1 MLTKK
6 SKIFLAD
13 DVEKLVKQYF
23 DDIKAST
30 SLTMANIQTDITSL
44 FQALKWSLI
53 NNYERNALIGGRL
66 YNYIYNS
73 GPFVNAQSCLAVFFG
88 PKQGSVPGTPI
99 SKIFNKENYDNVSPQ
114 SSVLMGRYM
123 FNAKGYCLT
132 DFVRSLSAILGI
144 WYDPKAQ
151 ASFCGFAR
159 DDGLY
164 TDPGNQGK
172 TFKIPQVPGTYPLPP
187 VPKSVLYKKENPLY
201 LARPP
206 GLYNF
211 SVRAMNYFEQLDK
224 NIGDINPIAKTNVH
238 SVSYAQNLTLCGR
251 TDRLY
256 YEIYGDKWTQSYTKK
271 QIKQIKK
278 SLKTKKRRLIPVR
291 NSKKNRQVLLDE
303 YNIFNFDRYA
313 IAAVEEEPLLPRSSN
328 VHTTTL
334 VDTIEKSTNEYIDER
349 RESDRREETPNTNLS
364 SLTQNFALKTCENDD
379 STTVPLVE
387 GSRALYDPNNNNGK
401 NIISQAG
408 VFNFSYNQFTDFGI
422 KQALYTIGQIVFGTA
437 SYSQGTYTNNIY
449 EDNLIPRYQFNQLC
463 VQSKLSHLYSVLQK
477 LLQDEDSNQI
487 MKYTG
492 KYLKI
497 DESTPIIS
505 SYTLRTF
512 QQHLNITSQIR
523 YVARELIETNSSISK
538 LDKRVDRLER
548 KTRNIKFDADDAFDK
563 ITDGMNN
570 FLDNFKKDPKK
581 ALIGIAT
588 KLAGPALGV
597 IALSTAA
604 VNSSSIA
611 LMQSDIGELTN
622 NVTSISNEL
631 QPLKE
636 QSEQNT
642 SKING
647 LELKDETIVNTI
659 DQLTQVVNSN
669 ESNISQL
676 WTYIHDNSETLGLI
690 SQFLENHW
698 DDYKEE
704 ITNNNQLIEQ
714 MITSKVATITSDI
727 NNLRTTV
734 ANNSSQITSNTQSI
748 NSIKSRL
755 NSIEYRLDSIENVAY
770 SRIDNLE
777 ANIERIDNRMQELS
791 QKLSESIQSLNSCKS
806 DLTNLSRTVAS
817 NSSQISQI
825 LESLSRIPTHDDF
838 TNLSNLINTNKQN
851 IDSMKTRLDS
861 TYNKATSNATDIYNL
876 TYRLDGYGNTLRDCR
891 SLLLNLKNMDIV
903 KSFIPSQTTDG
914 NGFMRLELSSFPSDM
929 YPRTNDAIVSIQGY
943 DCRVSNY
950 SVLFT
955 TWADYTN
962 DNIINVQLFWAY
974 TTTVGR
980 LGSGN
985 RVKIFY
991 LTRNPNY
998 NYTIRDF
1005 YN

>member
-1 MLTKK
+1 MINTYKK

-132 DFVRSLSAILGI
+132 DFVRSLSTILGI

-211 SVRAMNYFEQLDK
+211 SVRAMNYFEGLDK
-224 NIGDINPIAKTNVH
+224 NVGDINPIDKTNRH
-238 SVSYAQNLTLCGR
+238 SISYAQNLTLCGR

-278 SLKTKKRRLIPVR
+278 SLQTKKRRLIPVR
-291 NSKKNRQVLLDE
+291 NSRANRQVLLDE
-303 YNIFNFDRYA
+303 YNIYNFDRYA
-313 IAAVEEEPLLPRSSN
+313 IAAVEEEPLIPRQNTPVPLIEGIDDGNDGLISN
-328 VHTTTL
+328 FDV
-334 VDTIEKSTNEYIDER
+334 
-349 RESDRREETPNTNLS
+349 
-364 SLTQNFALKTCENDD
+364 
-379 STTVPLVE
+379 STTVPSVE
-387 GSRALYDPNNNNGK
+387 GSKSTNVYDPNNNQGK

-449 EDNLIPRYQFNQLC
+449 QDDLIPRYEFNQLC

-487 MKYTG
+487 MRYTG

-505 SYTLRTF
+505 SYTLRNF

-523 YVARELIETNSSISK
+523 YIARELIESNSSISK

-548 KTRNIKFDADDAFDK
+548 KTKSIKFDSNDAFDK
-563 ITDGMNN
+563 ITDSMNN
-570 FLDNFKKDPKK
+570 FLDNFKKDPKN

-588 KLAGPALGV
+588 KIAGPALGV

-604 VNSSSIA
+604 INSGSIS
-611 LMQSDIGELTN
+611 LMQSDIEELTN
-622 NVTSISNEL
+622 NVNSISNDL
-631 QPLKE
+631 QPLKDKTE
-636 QSEQNT
+636 SNT
-642 SKING
+642 SKITT
-647 LELKDETIVNTI
+647 LQQKDETIINTI
-659 DQLTQVVNSN
+659 DQLTQVANSN

-676 WTYIHDNSETLGLI
+676 WIYIHDNSETLGLI

-698 DDYKEE
+698 DDYKDE

-714 MITSKVATITSDI
+714 MITGKVATITSDI

-734 ANNSSQITSNTQSI
+734 ASNSSQITSNTETI

-755 NSIEYRLDSIENVAY
+755 NSIEYRLDNIENVAY

-791 QKLSESIQSLNSCKS
+791 QKLSETVQSLNSYKS
-806 DLTNLSRTVAS
+806 DLNNLSNTVS
-817 NSSQISQI
+817 NNSSQISQI
-825 LESLSRIPTHDDF
+825 LTQLSRIPTHDDF

-861 TYNKATSNATDIYNL
+861 VYNKATSNTTDIYNL
-876 TYRLDGYGNTLRDCR
+876 TYRVDGYGNTLRDCR
-891 SLLLNLKNMDIV
+891 SLLLSLKNTDIV

-914 NGFMRLELSSFPSDM
+914 NGFMRISLNDFPSDM

-955 TWADYTN
+955 TWADFTN
-962 DNIINVQLFWAY
+962 DTTINIQLFWAY
-974 TTTVGR
+974 TNSIGR

>member
-1 MLTKK
+1 MIAKK
-6 SKIFLAD
+6 SKIFLAE
-13 DVEKLVKQYF
+13 DVEKLIKQYF

-164 TDPGNQGK
+164 TGPGNKDK

-211 SVRAMNYFEQLDK
+211 SVRLMQHYAQLDK
-224 NIGDINPIAKTNVH
+224 NIGDLDPTKLTNRH
-238 SVSYAQNLTLCGR
+238 SISYAQNLTLCGR

-278 SLKTKKRRLIPVR
+278 SLQTKKRRLIPVR
-291 NSKKNRQVLLDE
+291 NSRTNRQVLLDE
-303 YNIFNFDRYA
+303 YNIYNFDRYA
-313 IAAVEEEPLLPRSSN
+313 IATVEEEPLLPRESVTNPLIPRQNTPVPHMGIRENGVPS
-328 VHTTTL
+328 L
-334 VDTIEKSTNEYIDER
+334 EGIVD
-349 RESDRREETPNTNLS
+349 
-364 SLTQNFALKTCENDD
+364 ENDGLISNFE
-379 STTVPLVE
+379 STRPYRST
-387 GSRALYDPNNNNGK
+387 SIYDPNNNNGK

-449 EDNLIPRYQFNQLC
+449 QDDLIPRYEFNQLC

-523 YVARELIETNSSISK
+523 YIARELIESNSSISK

-548 KTRNIKFDADDAFDK
+548 KTKSIKFDSSDAYDK
-563 ITDGMNN
+563 ITDSMNN
-570 FLDNFKKDPKK
+570 FLDNFKKDPKN

-588 KLAGPALGV
+588 KIAGPALGI

-604 VNSSSIA
+604 INSGSIS
-611 LMQSDIGELTN
+611 LMQSDIEELTN
-622 NVTSISNEL
+622 NVNSVSNRTSTLENTTSDNTNNITTL
-631 QPLKE
+631 Q
-636 QSEQNT
+636 Q
-642 SKING
+642 
-647 LELKDETIVNTI
+647 KDETIINTI

-676 WTYIHDNSETLGLI
+676 WIYIHDNSETLGLI

-698 DDYKEE
+698 DDYKDE
-704 ITNNNQLIEQ
+704 ITNNNQLIEK

-727 NNLRTTV
+727 TELRNQI
-734 ANNSSQITSNTQSI
+734 ANIPDYTQSI
-748 NSIKSRL
+748 NTIKSRL
-755 NSIEYRLDSIENVAY
+755 NSIEYRLDNIENVAY

-791 QKLSESIQSLNSCKS
+791 QKLSETVQSLNSYKS
-806 DLTNLSRTVAS
+806 DLTNLSKTVS
-817 NSSQISQI
+817 NNSSQISSI
-825 LESLSRIPTHDDF
+825 LTQLSRIPTHDDF

-876 TYRLDGYGNTLRDCR
+876 TYRVDGYGLTLRDCR
-891 SLLLNLKNMDIV
+891 SLLLTLKNIDII

-914 NGFMRLELSSFPSDM
+914 NGFMRISINDFPSDM
-929 YPRTNDAIVSIQGY
+929 YPRINDAIVSIQGY

-955 TWADYTN
+955 TWADFTN
-962 DNIINVQLFWAY
+962 DTTINIQLFWAY
-974 TTTVGR
+974 TSSIGR
-980 LGSGN
+980 MGAGN

>member
-1 MLTKK
+1 MIAKK

-211 SVRAMNYFEQLDK
+211 SVRAMNYFSQLDK
-224 NIGDINPIAKTNVH
+224 NIGDIDPTKPTDAH
-238 SVSYAQNLTLCGR
+238 SISYAQNLTLCGR

-278 SLKTKKRRLIPVR
+278 SLQTKKRRLIPVR
-291 NSKKNRQVLLDE
+291 NSRTNRQVLLDE
-303 YNIFNFDRYA
+303 YNIYNFDRYA
-313 IAAVEEEPLLPRSSN
+313 IAAVEREPLIPRSSN
-328 VHTTTL
+328 
-334 VDTIEKSTNEYIDER
+334 IY
-349 RESDRREETPNTNLS
+349 
-364 SLTQNFALKTCENDD
+364 
-379 STTVPLVE
+379 TTVPLVE
-387 GSRALYDPNNNNGK
+387 TSLVESEGLQSNFASTRPYRSTNVYDPNNNNGK

-449 EDNLIPRYQFNQLC
+449 QDDLIPRYEFNQLC

-523 YVARELIETNSSISK
+523 YIARELIESNSSISK

-548 KTRNIKFDADDAFDK
+548 KTKSIKFDSSDAFDK
-563 ITDGMNN
+563 ITDSMNN
-570 FLDNFKKDPKK
+570 FLDNFKKDPKN

-588 KLAGPALGV
+588 KIAGPALGV

-604 VNSSSIA
+604 VNSGSIA
-611 LMQSDIGELTN
+611 LMQDDIEELTN
-622 NVTSISNEL
+622 NVNSISNDL

-636 QSEQNT
+636 QSESNT

-676 WTYIHDNSETLGLI
+676 WTYIRDNSETLGLI

-698 DDYKEE
+698 DDYKDE

-727 NNLRTTV
+727 TELRNQI
-734 ANNSSQITSNTQSI
+734 ANIPDNTQSI

-755 NSIEYRLDSIENVAY
+755 NSVEYRLDSIENVAY

-777 ANIERIDNRMQELS
+777 ANVERIDNRMQELS
-791 QKLSESIQSLNSCKS
+791 QKLSETVQSLNSYKS
-806 DLTNLSRTVAS
+806 DLTNIRTTVSA

-825 LESLSRIPTHDDF
+825 LAQLSRIPTHDDF

-861 TYNKATSNATDIYNL
+861 TYNKASSNATDIYNL
-876 TYRLDGYGNTLRDCR
+876 TYKVDGYGNTLRDCR
-891 SLLLNLKNMDIV
+891 SLLLILRNMDIV

-914 NGFMRLELSSFPSDM
+914 NGFMRISLNDFPSDM

-962 DNIINVQLFWAY
+962 DTTINIQLFWAY
-974 TTTVGR
+974 SSSIGR

-1005 YN
+1005 YD

>member
-1 MLTKK
+1 MINTYKK

-132 DFVRSLSAILGI
+132 DFVRSLSSILGI

-164 TDPGNQGK
+164 TDPGNKDK

-211 SVRAMNYFEQLDK
+211 SVRTMNYFAQLDK
-224 NIGDINPIAKTNVH
+224 NIGDINPIDKTNRH
-238 SVSYAQNLTLCGR
+238 SISYAQNLTLCGR

-278 SLKTKKRRLIPVR
+278 SLQTKKRRLIPVR
-291 NSKKNRQVLLDE
+291 NSKKNRQILLDE
-303 YNIFNFDRYA
+303 YNIYNFDRYA
-313 IAAVEEEPLLPRSSN
+313 IAAVEEEPLLPRMGVREDGVPYIDECKESGRRAECLQSN
-328 VHTTTL
+328 FASKTCESDVST
-334 VDTIEKSTNEYIDER
+334 TNEYIVP
-349 RESDRREETPNTNLS
+349 SLS
-364 SLTQNFALKTCENDD
+364 KSNI
-379 STTVPLVE
+379 
-387 GSRALYDPNNNNGK
+387 YDPNNNNGK

-422 KQALYTIGQIVFGTA
+422 KQAIYTIGQIVFGTA

-449 EDNLIPRYQFNQLC
+449 EDDLIPRYQFNQLC

-523 YVARELIETNSSISK
+523 YVARELIESNSSISK

-548 KTRNIKFDADDAFDK
+548 KTKNIKFDDVDAYDK
-563 ITDGMNN
+563 ITDSMNN

-581 ALIGIAT
+581 ALIGIAA
-588 KLAGPALGV
+588 KIAGPALGV

-604 VNSSSIA
+604 VNSGSISVI
-611 LMQSDIGELTN
+611 QSDLEELTN
-622 NVTSISNEL
+622 NVNSISNRTSTLETTTND
-631 QPLKE
+631 
-636 QSEQNT
+636 NT
-642 SKING
+642 SKINE
-647 LELKDETIVNTI
+647 LELKDETIINTI
-659 DQLTQVVNSN
+659 DQLTQLSNSN

-698 DDYKEE
+698 NDYKDE

-714 MITSKVATITSDI
+714 MITAKVATITSDI
-727 NNLRTTV
+727 NNLRATV

-748 NSIKSRL
+748 NTINSKLR
-755 NSIEYRLDSIENVAY
+755 SIEYSLDNIENVAY
-770 SRIDNLE
+770 SKIDNLE

-791 QKLSESIQSLNSCKS
+791 QKLSESIQSLNSLKS
-806 DLTNLSRTVAS
+806 DLTNLSRTVTS
-817 NSSQISQI
+817 NSSQISSI
-825 LESLSRIPTHDDF
+825 LSQLSRIPTQGDF

-851 IDSMKTRLDS
+851 IDSMKNRLDT

-876 TYRLDGYGNTLRDCR
+876 TYRVEGYGNTLRDCR
-891 SLLLNLKNMDIV
+891 SLLLSLKNIDIV
-903 KSFIPSQTTDG
+903 KSYIPSQTTDG
-914 NGFMRLELSSFPSDM
+914 NGFMRLSLNEFPNDM
-929 YPRTNDAIVSIQGY
+929 YPRTNDAIVSIQPY

-950 SVLFT
+950 SVIFS
-955 TWADYTN
+955 TWSDYTN
-962 DNIINVQLFWAY
+962 DTNINIQLFWAY

-980 LGSGN
+980 LGAGN
-985 RVKIFY
+985 KIKIFY

>member
-6 SKIFLAD
+6 SGIVPIKRSKIFLAD

-73 GPFVNAQSCLAVFFG
+73 GPFINAQSCLAVFFG

-164 TDPGNQGK
+164 TDPGNKDK

-211 SVRAMNYFEQLDK
+211 SVRAMNYFAQLDK
-224 NIGDINPIAKTNVH
+224 NIGDINPIDKTNRH
-238 SVSYAQNLTLCGR
+238 SISYAQNLTLCGR

-278 SLKTKKRRLIPVR
+278 SLSTKKRRLIPVR

-303 YNIFNFDRYA
+303 YNIYNFDRYA
-313 IAAVEEEPLLPRSSN
+313 IAQTEREPLLPRSSD
-328 VHTTTL
+328 
-334 VDTIEKSTNEYIDER
+334 VDTVKECIEGLQS
-349 RESDRREETPNTNLS
+349 
-364 SLTQNFALKTCENDD
+364 NFVTTRPY
-379 STTVPLVE
+379 SGTTV
-387 GSRALYDPNNNNGK
+387 YDPNNNNGK

-449 EDNLIPRYQFNQLC
+449 EDSLIPRYQFNQLC
-463 VQSKLSHLYSVLQK
+463 VQSKLSHIYSVLQK

-548 KTRNIKFDADDAFDK
+548 KTRNIKFNADDAFDK

-570 FLDNFKKDPKK
+570 FLDNFKKDPKN

-588 KLAGPALGV
+588 KIAGPALGV

-604 VNSSSIA
+604 VNSGSIA
-611 LMQSDIGELTN
+611 LMQSDISELSDN
-622 NVTSISNEL
+622 ITSISNEL
-631 QPLKE
+631 QPLKD

-698 DDYKEE
+698 DDYKDE

-714 MITSKVATITSDI
+714 MITSKVAEITSDI

-734 ANNSSQITSNTQSI
+734 ANNSSQITSNTQNINNI
-748 NSIKSRL
+748 NSKLR
-755 NSIEYRLDSIENVAY
+755 SIEYRLDSIENVAY
-770 SRIDNLE
+770 SRIETLE

-806 DLTNLSRTVAS
+806 DLTNLSRTVAN

-825 LESLSRIPTHDDF
+825 LTSLSRIPTHDDF

-891 SLLLNLKNMDIV
+891 SLLLILRNMDIV

-962 DNIINVQLFWAY
+962 DNIINIQLFWAY
-974 TTTVGR
+974 TSTVGR